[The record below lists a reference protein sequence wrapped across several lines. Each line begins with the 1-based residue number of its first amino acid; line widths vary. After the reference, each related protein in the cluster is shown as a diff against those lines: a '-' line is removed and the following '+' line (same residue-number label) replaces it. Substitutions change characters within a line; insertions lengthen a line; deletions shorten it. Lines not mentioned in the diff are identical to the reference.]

1 MNTDKD
7 DYHLSFFRP
16 TTPQAKANRD
26 LALVLIS
33 IWAVAVF
40 GFQILL
46 RVVEK
51 PVPEPVLVEFEQVLP
66 SVSQGIASETDLKTY
81 TLNCLTVLSKVFV
94 APKEKEV
101 LQNAFSSAFFKQL
114 TDEQKEDFSAKLS
127 EFQVLQTEIKDIRD
141 EKYIAERDRLNSA
154 AAHLLGLSPSDVR
167 SLMIAF
173 SLKPEFTDP
182 ASAEDFEVIHAA
194 MKKYTTHNQS
204 FLTDW
209 NFIGFPFHYFYTAVF
224 LLVLFVFLCWL
235 YCIRTDA
242 NHKKLS
248 VNENM

>member
-16 TTPQAKANRD
+16 TTPQAKANRN

-51 PVPEPVLVEFEQVLP
+51 PVPEPVLTEFEQLLP
-66 SVSQGIASETDLKTY
+66 SVSQGIATETELRSY

-94 APKEKEV
+94 APTEKEV
-101 LQNAFSSAFFKQL
+101 LQNAFSASFFQL
-114 TDEQKEDFSAKLS
+114 LNEEQKTDYLS
-127 EFQVLQTEIKDIRD
+127 KISSFQVLQAEIKDIRD
-141 EKYIAERDRLNSA
+141 QNYIAERDKLNQEA
-154 AAHLLGLSPSDVR
+154 AQILGLSSTDVR

-173 SLKPEFTDP
+173 SLKPEFTNP
-182 ASAEDFEVIHAA
+182 ASAEDFEVIHNA

-235 YCIRTDA
+235 YCVRTDA
-242 NHKKLS
+242 NHKLLS